1 MVMRVGDHTLFASVT
16 AKSPIDF
23 KTANRITEQIK
34 QVLGDDLEKV
44 LDGMELR
51 SRLFNGRL
59 ANPEAERLRN
69 QLRDLYYFNE
79 AWIPELK
86 KSGIGRVQLY
96 DLSKDLGQQ
105 NDIAKERPELV
116 ARMKKQMAAI
126 HASVMADAPDWR

>member
-16 AKSPIDF
+16 AKSSIDF
-23 KTANRITEQIK
+23 KTADQLTEQIK

-44 LDGMELR
+44 LGGMELR

-59 ANPEAERLRN
+59 NHPEADRLRN

-86 KSGIGRVQLY
+86 RAGSAEFNSMTYRRISVSKTTLRKS
-96 DLSKDLGQQ
+96 SP
-105 NDIAKERPELV
+105 NSSPE
-116 ARMKKQMAAI
+116 
-126 HASVMADAPDWR
+126 